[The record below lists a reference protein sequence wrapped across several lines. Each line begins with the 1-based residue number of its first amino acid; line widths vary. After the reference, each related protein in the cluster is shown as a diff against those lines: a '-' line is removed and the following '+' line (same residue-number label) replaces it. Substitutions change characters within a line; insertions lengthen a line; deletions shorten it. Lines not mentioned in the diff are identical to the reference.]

1 MDAITELTT
10 LINNNFAKLKEMHL
24 KEKELLDET
33 EKLIAER
40 DYFTQ
45 LGLYYEYRNKVT
57 ACMTPQEAQKDMM
70 MTMLETNDDKYI
82 AKTVEFYK
90 EIATKNNIAIVERP
104 VKKSE
109 SKIVCN
115 TCNDKINPKT
125 EETYFIPC
133 GTFCRICV
141 EKHICDNCDE

>member
-10 LINNNFAKLKEMHL
+10 LINNNFAKLKEMSNKANQL
-24 KEKELLDET
+24 ENERALLLDET

-57 ACMTPQEAQKDMM
+57 ACMTPQELQKDMM
-70 MTMLETNDDKYI
+70 MTMIETNDDTYI

-104 VKKSE
+104 VK
-109 SKIVCN
+109 
-115 TCNDKINPKT
+115 
-125 EETYFIPC
+125 
-133 GTFCRICV
+133 
-141 EKHICDNCDE
+141 